1 MHCVLRQNTWMSQYY
16 SPAKKINVSISTMQE
31 DLTKCRWTIC
41 VGLASQPLGKS
52 ILLVAPCHRSC
63 DRLLQMCMSFFLYI
77 FCLFSLSSVADSYS
91 RGYSRFTGVW
101 RCLLHLQVTTC
112 HIGGDAHRKNRM
124 VTEDQLLTELKME
137 L

>member
-1 MHCVLRQNTWMSQYY
+1 MNVTILLSSQENKWVLAQCRR
-16 SPAKKINVSISTMQE
+16 
-31 DLTKCRWTIC
+31 TKQSAGGQSVLVWHPNHFI
-41 VGLASQPLGKS
+41 KS

-112 HIGGDAHRKNRM
+112 RIGGDAHRKNRM
-124 VTEDQLLTELKME
+124 VTEDRLLIELKME